1 MSKIKL
7 QCKLYMAIQT
17 KKRSSDTSQNRIQAK
32 SNSKKK
38 KKEVVLFNKYLLST
52 YHIPGIMLGAGAT
65 WWTNTKTFT
74 GLTFQR
80 EEIENKII

>member
-38 KKEVVLFNKYLLST
+38 KRGCFIQQIFTKHLSYT
-52 YHIPGIMLGAGAT
+52 RHHARGWGYMVDEHKNLHRAYIPMGRG
-65 WWTNTKTFT
+65 
-74 GLTFQR
+74 R
-80 EEIENKII
+80 E